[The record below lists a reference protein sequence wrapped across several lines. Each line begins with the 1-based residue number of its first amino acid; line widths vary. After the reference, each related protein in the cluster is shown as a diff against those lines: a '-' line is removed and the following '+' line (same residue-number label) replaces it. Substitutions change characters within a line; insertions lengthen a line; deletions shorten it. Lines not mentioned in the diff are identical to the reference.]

1 MEDQPQAFDMSAE
14 VEDEAEAP
22 QEPNVEYTL
31 PGDEEAPTSST
42 QLAEQYPQIDL
53 PLRVDPPQSL
63 KAPERKSALT
73 RDEQIRASAFSPKSF
88 MLRGSTLKTLEG
100 AVGGEG
106 IAANMSTT
114 INGDL
119 GIGGMRTTSI
129 EGSLK
134 SNSENQAPFR
144 TAVSDYKMLA
154 FSSQRAGKMQMEGQ
168 AYLAI
173 AITLDNMQR
182 HNEAVDS
189 YRKFLAVAKKMGDV
203 TNQCLALNCL
213 GTDCMLIACPPSEG
227 SQFDARRTLSE

>member
-1 MEDQPQAFDMSAE
+1 MEEPQPQDNGMEGEGFGEMD
-14 VEDEAEAP
+14 AP
-22 QEPNVEYTL
+22 QEPTVEYTL

-53 PLRVDPPQSL
+53 PLRVDPPQAL
-63 KAPERKSALT
+63 KAPERTPTLS

-88 MLRGSTLKTLEG
+88 MARGTALKTLEG
-100 AVGGEG
+100 AAGGG
-106 IAANMSTT
+106 GAADMSTT

-119 GIGGMRTTSI
+119 GQTGSKTTSI
-129 EGSLK
+129 EGSVK

-182 HNEAVDS
+182 YTEAIEN
-189 YRKFLAVAKKMGDV
+189 YRKFLSVAKKMGDV
-203 TNQCLALNCL
+203 TNQCLAQNCL
-213 GTDCMLIACPPSEG
+213 GTDHMLIACPPSEG

>member
-1 MEDQPQAFDMSAE
+1 MMEEPQDYGMEGDMFGG
-14 VEDEAEAP
+14 DMDAP

-31 PGDEEAPTSST
+31 PGDDEAPTSST

-53 PLRVDPPQSL
+53 PLRVDPPQNL
-63 KAPERKSALT
+63 KAPERTVTLS
-73 RDEQIRASAFSPKSF
+73 RDEQIRASAFSPQSF
-88 MLRGSTLKTLEG
+88 VLRAATLKTLEG
-100 AVGGEG
+100 AAGGG
-106 IAANMSTT
+106 GAADMSTT

-119 GIGGMRTTSI
+119 GQTGSKTTSI
-129 EGSLK
+129 EGSVK

-182 HNEAVDS
+182 YTEAIEN
-189 YRKFLAVAKKMGDV
+189 YRKFLSVAKKMGDV
-203 TNQCLALNCL
+203 TNQCLAQNCL
-213 GTDCMLIACPPSEG
+213 GTDHMLIACPPSEG